1 MLFCEKKVPKYLN
14 LAMNLLI
21 VFYSISFIYF
31 IFFGEVYQIAPC
43 FCSLLITLFIRL
55 ISKYL
60 INVFSPILIFAVVI
74 YTLFASYLGSSLDF
88 YGLINHYDDI
98 MHSLS
103 GVLSTLFAY
112 DLFIILNSNISNITL
127 NRRLILM
134 FVFCFSLAIG
144 GLWEIAEFSIDSIL
158 GTNMQVGGLTDTM
171 IDMIDSLFASI
182 LTISIYE
189 LVKRN
194 YNK

>member
-1 MLFCEKKVPKYLN
+1 MLFYEKKVPKYLT
-14 LAMNLLI
+14 LTMNLLI
-21 VFYSISFIYF
+21 IFYSISLIYF

-55 ISKYL
+55 VSKHFIS
-60 INVFSPILIFAVVI
+60 VFSPILIFAIVV
-74 YTLFASYLGSSLDF
+74 YTFFASYLGSSLDF
-88 YGLINHYDDI
+88 YGIINHYDDI

-103 GVLSTLFAY
+103 GVLSTLFGY
-112 DLFIILNSNISNITL
+112 DLFIILNSNVANINL
-127 NRRLILM
+127 NRRLIVM

-144 GLWEIAEFSIDSIL
+144 GLWEIAEFSIDNLL

-171 IDMIDSLFASI
+171 IDMIDSLIASI

-189 LVKRN
+189 LVKRS

>member
-1 MLFCEKKVPKYLN
+1 MLFYEKKVPKYLT
-14 LAMNLLI
+14 LTMNLLI
-21 VFYSISFIYF
+21 IFYAISLIYF
-31 IFFGEVYQIAPC
+31 IFFGEGYQIAPC

-55 ISKYL
+55 VSKNLIS
-60 INVFSPILIFAVVI
+60 VFSPILIFAIVV
-74 YTLFASYLGSSLDF
+74 YTFFASYLGSSLDF
-88 YGLINHYDDI
+88 YGIINRYDDI

-103 GVLSTLFAY
+103 GVLSTLFGY
-112 DLFIILNSNISNITL
+112 DLFIILNSNVANINL
-127 NRRLILM
+127 NRRLIVM

-144 GLWEIAEFSIDSIL
+144 GLWEIAEFSIDSLL

-171 IDMIDSLFASI
+171 IDMIDSLIASI

-189 LVKRN
+189 LVKRS

>member
-21 VFYSISFIYF
+21 IFYSISFIYF

-60 INVFSPILIFAVVI
+60 ISIFSPILIFAIVI

-171 IDMIDSLFASI
+171 IDMVDSLIASI

>member
-1 MLFCEKKVPKYLN
+1 
-14 LAMNLLI
+14 MNLLI
-21 VFYSISFIYF
+21 IFYAISLIYF
-31 IFFGEVYQIAPC
+31 IFFGEGYQIAPC

-55 ISKYL
+55 VSKHLIS
-60 INVFSPILIFAVVI
+60 VFSPILIFAIVV

-88 YGLINHYDDI
+88 YGIINHYDDI

-103 GVLSTLFAY
+103 GVLSTLFGY
-112 DLFIILNSNISNITL
+112 DLFIILNSNVANITL
-127 NRRLILM
+127 NRRLIVM

-144 GLWEIAEFSIDSIL
+144 GLWEIAEFSIDSLL

-171 IDMIDSLFASI
+171 IDMIDSLIASI

>member
-60 INVFSPILIFAVVI
+60 ISIFSPILIFAIVI

-171 IDMIDSLFASI
+171 IDMVDSLIASI